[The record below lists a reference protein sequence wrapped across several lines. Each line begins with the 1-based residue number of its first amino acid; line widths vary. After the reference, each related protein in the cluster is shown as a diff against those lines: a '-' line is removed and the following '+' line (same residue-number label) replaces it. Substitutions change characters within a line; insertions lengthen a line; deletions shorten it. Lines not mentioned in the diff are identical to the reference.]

1 MAVDP
6 RAGTPAQPSDLV
18 DLEVLLGAYA
28 DRHPDPSVVEQ
39 RVAFGTSGHR
49 GSSLDTAFNDDHIAA
64 TSQAIVEYRA
74 AQGTTG
80 PLFIGRDTHAL
91 SEPAWRTAVEVF
103 AANEVTVLVE
113 SATSGGAEFTPTPA
127 VSHAILRHN
136 ASGPSARAD
145 GVVVTP
151 SHNPPRDGGFKYNPP
166 SGGPADTDAT
176 GWIAARANELL
187 EAKLA
192 GVRRVPFERALAGE
206 YVGRYDFLGT
216 YVDDLPSVVNL
227 EAIRAEGVR
236 IGADPLG
243 GASVAYWGVIAER
256 FKLDMTVVN
265 PSVDPRFGFMTL
277 DWDGKIR
284 MDCSSPYAMASLV
297 RRKDEFQIATGNDA
311 DSDRHGIVT
320 ADAGLMNPNHFL
332 AVAIGYLYRHR
343 DGWPPGVAVG
353 KTAVSSS
360 MIDRVAADL
369 GRRLIEVPV
378 GFKWFVPGLV
388 DATGADGIGFG
399 GEESAGASF
408 LRTDGTVWT
417 TDKDGIIL
425 ALLASE
431 IQATT
436 GRSPSEHYAELTG
449 RFGAPTYARTDV
461 ATTRE
466 AKARLGKLS
475 GDDVTATE
483 LAGEKITQKLTAAPG
498 NGAPLGG
505 LKVVTESGWFAARP
519 SGTEDVYKVY
529 AESFQ
534 GAEHL
539 ARIQAEAQDVVAAA
553 LGGDT

>member
-1 MAVDP
+1 MAVHP
-6 RAGTPAQPSDLV
+6 RAGTPALPEDLV
-18 DLEVLLGAYA
+18 DLDALLAAYY
-28 DRHPDPSVVEQ
+28 DQHPDPSVAVQ

-49 GSSLDTAFNDDHIAA
+49 GSSLNTTFNEDHIAA
-64 TSQAIVEYRA
+64 TSQAICEYRA
-74 AQGTTG
+74 GQGTTG

-91 SEPAWRTAVEVF
+91 SEPAWRTALEVF
-103 AANEVTVLVE
+103 AANGVDVLIDNDAGSVP
-113 SATSGGAEFTPTPA
+113 GFTPTPA

-136 ASGPSARAD
+136 ASGPAARAD

-151 SHNPPRDGGFKYNPP
+151 SHNPPPDGGFKYNPP
-166 SGGPADTDAT
+166 NGGPADTDAT
-176 GWIAARANELL
+176 GWIAGRANELL

-192 GVRRVPFERALAGE
+192 GVRRIPFERA
-206 YVGRYDFLGT
+206 VDSDRVHRYDYLNT
-216 YVDDLPSVVNL
+216 YVEDLPAMVDL
-227 EAIRAEGVR
+227 DAIRGAGVR

-243 GASVAYWGVIAER
+243 GASVAYWGAIAER
-256 FKLDMTVVN
+256 YKLDMTVVN
-265 PSVDPRFGFMTL
+265 PAVDPRFAFMTL

-297 RRKDEFQIATGNDA
+297 SRKSEFQIATGNDA

-343 DGWPPGVAVG
+343 SGWPAGAGIG

-369 GRRLIEVPV
+369 GRTLVEVPV
-378 GFKWFVPGLV
+378 GFKWFVPGLISG
-388 DATGADGIGFG
+388 DLGFG

-408 LRTDGTVWT
+408 LRSDGTVWT
-417 TDKDGIIL
+417 TDKDGIIM

-431 IQATT
+431 ILATT
-436 GRSPSEHYAELTG
+436 GRSPSEHYAELTD
-449 RFGAPTYARTDV
+449 RFGAPAYARTDV
-461 ATTRE
+461 ATSRE

-483 LAGEKITQKLTAAPG
+483 LAGQPITQKLTTAPG

-534 GAEHL
+534 GPEHL
-539 ARIQAEAQDVVAAA
+539 AQIQAEAQDVVSAA
-553 LGGDT
+553 LGDAG